1 MQDSS
6 LYEKVLN
13 KVLVL
18 LFIIVIVDVV
28 IIIFIIIIIIKGI
41 AIYNNYCFLLLLRR
55 ISISKWCCGLSRRFW
70 RHFFVY
76 ASIQLVLLLISSF
89 LVCYLFVYLF
99 PLISQDRIF

>member
-28 IIIFIIIIIIKGI
+28 IIVIIIIIIIKGI
-41 AIYNNYCFLLLLRR
+41 AIYNNY
-55 ISISKWCCGLSRRFW
+55 
-70 RHFFVY
+70 
-76 ASIQLVLLLISSF
+76 
-89 LVCYLFVYLF
+89 
-99 PLISQDRIF
+99 